1 MVNYYEEFKLDP
13 SLSNE
18 EIQQLLFKEKKKWI
32 ARQNASNLEK
42 RQIAEQKILMI
53 EDAVAVFS
61 DGLKRDQYDLKLRK
75 EQKNDKIG
83 RASCRERV

>member
-32 ARQNASNLEK
+32 AR
-42 RQIAEQKILMI
+42 I
-53 EDAVAVFS
+53 
-61 DGLKRDQYDLKLRK
+61 
-75 EQKNDKIG
+75 
-83 RASCRERV
+83 